1 VAEGGSVD
9 DQFGAGAGALFDRV
23 ESVQIVACGTS
34 YHAGLVARY
43 QLEQLAGIPC
53 QCEIASEYRYRRPV
67 VPENTLFVA
76 ISQSGETADTL
87 AALRHAQQAGYITTL
102 AICNVAESSV
112 VREAELV
119 LMTRAGPEI
128 GVASTKAFTTQLV
141 ALQLLILELARINGV
156 DNDVY
161 ANYVMALN
169 RLPDLLNRAL
179 GLDEEFKILAK
190 AFIEKDHALFLG
202 RGSHYPIALEGAL
215 KLKEISYI
223 HAEAYAA
230 GELKHGPLALV
241 DAQMP
246 VFAVAPNNT
255 LLEKL
260 ISNIEEVSARGGEL
274 YVIADNEVVSN
285 FGQRHGYVIGL
296 DSGGP
301 LLAPVVMTIPLQL
314 LAYHVAVQ
322 RGTDVDQPRNLAKS
336 VTVE

>member
-1 VAEGGSVD
+1 
-9 DQFGAGAGALFDRV
+9 
-23 ESVQIVACGTS
+23 
-34 YHAGLVARY
+34 
-43 QLEQLAGIPC
+43 
-53 QCEIASEYRYRRPV
+53 V

-87 AALRHAQQAGYITTL
+87 AALNHAKEAGYTATL
-102 AICNVAESSV
+102 AICNVAESSI

-141 ALQLLILELARINGV
+141 ALQLLMLELARLNGV
-156 DNDVY
+156 DKDVY
-161 ANYVMALN
+161 ANYVADLN
-169 RLPDLLNRAL
+169 HLPELLNEAL
-179 GLDEEFKILAK
+179 SLDGEFKALSA
-190 AFIEKDHALFLG
+190 AFKDKNHALFLG
-202 RGSHYPIALEGAL
+202 RGSHYPIAMEGAL

-241 DAQMP
+241 DAEMP
-246 VFAVAPNNT
+246 VVAVAPNNT

-274 YVIADNEVVSN
+274 YVIADTDVISS
-285 FGQRHGYVIGL
+285 FQDRHGYVIGL
-296 DSGGP
+296 DTGGP

-322 RGTDVDQPRNLAKS
+322 RETDVDQPRNLAKS